1 MLKKAPEKYWNHISN
16 IFGFI
21 YLEKMFYVYFERS
34 AFDLELMTVP
44 LTFISNELIYGVTLS
59 LDQFCPANQ
68 FCTSSRQLNKLK
80 K

>member
-34 AFDLELMTVP
+34 AFDLELMTVL
-44 LTFISNELIYGVTLS
+44 LTFISN
-59 LDQFCPANQ
+59 
-68 FCTSSRQLNKLK
+68 
-80 K
+80 